1 MKQTQVIFLAASP
14 EWRVCDLICAGVRR
28 YAASRHWDVRFQSWK
43 KEEVRSLRETVD
55 FGHPL
60 GFVVECG
67 DGPLPIA
74 DYGDAPAV
82 FVNCPAKP
90 RVRRFAAIPIDH
102 DAIGRAAFREL
113 SLCRPSAYAVVG
125 PRYVKDSWP
134 TIRARAFRTAAAE
147 AGAKCHV
154 FAFKDPKCKYS
165 AAEIERLSSW
175 IKRLPRRTAV
185 FAVNDVRAADVVEAA
200 RKARL
205 RIPQDLTLLGVDND
219 PSICE
224 MSKPPLSSIQVD
236 FENAGYLAAKTLA
249 GMIAAHDTSPRD
261 LQDLHDL
268 SDFQDFQ
275 DRENRVNAIGPLLA
289 VRRESTRGFGRRE
302 PNILAAVEMI
312 RREACDGLTP
322 RELISRFP
330 GSRWLFEMRFRE
342 AMGHS
347 VLDEI
352 LHVRLER
359 VCTLLAT
366 TDMPIKAISD
376 FCGFNSGRSLREH
389 FLSRMKTSLREF
401 RARNRA

>member
-14 EWRVCDLICAGVRR
+14 EWRASDLICAGVRR

-43 KEEVRSLRETVD
+43 KEEARSLRETVD

-82 FVNCPAKP
+82 FVNCPTKP
-90 RVRRFAAIPIDH
+90 RVRRFTAIPIDH

-113 SLCRPSAYAVVG
+113 SSCRPSAYAVVG
-125 PRYVKDSWP
+125 PRYVRDSWP
-134 TIRARAFRTAAAE
+134 TIRARAFRTAVAE

-154 FAFKDPKCKYS
+154 FAFKDPKCKNS
-165 AAEIERLSSW
+165 GAEIERLSSW
-175 IKRLPRRTAV
+175 LLRLPRRTAI
-185 FAVNDVRAADVVEAA
+185 FAVNDVRAAEVVEAA

-224 MSKPPLSSIQVD
+224 SSKPPLSSIQVD
-236 FENAGYLAAKTLA
+236 FENAGYIAAKTL
-249 GMIAAHDTSPRD
+249 GNILAAKCGKGNSA
-261 LQDLHDL
+261 
-268 SDFQDFQ
+268 SSASFAA
-275 DRENRVNAIGPLLA
+275 ENKSVAIGPLLA

-302 PNILAAVEMI
+302 PNILEAVEMI
-312 RREACDGLTP
+312 RREACDGLTAKT
-322 RELISRFP
+322 LISRFP
-330 GSRWLFEMRFRE
+330 GSRWLFELRFRE

-366 TDMPIKAISD
+366 TDMPIEAISD

-389 FLSRMKTSLREF
+389 FLSRMKMSLREF
-401 RARNRA
+401 REKNRR